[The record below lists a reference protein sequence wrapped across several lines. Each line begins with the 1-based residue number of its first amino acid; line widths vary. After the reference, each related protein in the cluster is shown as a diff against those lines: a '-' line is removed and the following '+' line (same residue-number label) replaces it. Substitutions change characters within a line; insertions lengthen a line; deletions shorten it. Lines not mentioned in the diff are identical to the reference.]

1 MHRGQCSITSE
12 AGRGLIVKPQRGQF
26 RQIIASLRPD
36 NEMQNRGIDVDP

>member
-26 RQIIASLRPD
+26 RQVIATLRPR
-36 NEMQNRGIDVDP
+36 NVMEKGGIDVDP